1 MASAGS
7 PNNARAAADAVTDA
21 VLTASRLLIAVSATS
36 IASVDESITV
46 PQFRLL
52 VVLHSRGPMKLSD
65 LADILG
71 VNPSTATRM
80 VDRLVSAGL
89 VDRQVNPT
97 SRREVVLD
105 LTEAGDETVTLVTQQ
120 RRRQIARIVARMP
133 EGRRTQLI
141 EGMDA
146 FNEAG
151 GEPPATDVRKDWI

>member
-1 MASAGS
+1 
-7 PNNARAAADAVTDA
+7 
-21 VLTASRLLIAVSATS
+21 
-36 IASVDESITV
+36 
-46 PQFRLL
+46 
-52 VVLHSRGPMKLSD
+52 
-65 LADILG
+65 
-71 VNPSTATRM
+71 M

-105 LTEAGDETVTLVTQQ
+105 LTEAGGQTVTLVTHQ